1 MRELRGLGLT
11 PDIIACRSKTPFDDS
26 IRKKISMFCHVPE
39 NHVINVYDCTSL
51 YRYGKGSGDCSS
63 YSRALGV
70 FGQSPMGARRHYP
83 LKLMTDICPFDIK
96 L

>member
-51 YRYGKGSGDCSS
+51 YRYGQGS
-63 YSRALGV
+63 AV
-70 FGQSPMGARRHYP
+70 FGQSPMGARSHNR
-83 LKLMTDICPFDIK
+83 LKLMADICPFDIN